1 MQDRNMENLEK
12 SITDQIKQ
20 LLISSRNNVV
30 QTVNTAMVYT
40 YYEIG
45 KLLVEKIQK
54 GQERAKYGKNLLRTV
69 SENLSKEFGKGYS
82 VQNLENMRLFYVVYS
97 GCKTKSQTLSRKL
110 GIVENSSTLSRKS
123 YNDMKFTLSW
133 EMRITPLV

>member
-1 MQDRNMENLEK
+1 MENLEK
-12 SITDQIKQ
+12 AITDQIKQ

-30 QTVNTAMVYT
+30 QAVNTAMVYT